1 MEEMAAQRYYFLQF
15 LILAF
20 IIILILVILIFI
32 LVYRCAS
39 KAKQNEIDSL
49 KGSFET
55 VQIFSGTISNAS
67 LPVCNIQ
74 YKPVGIITLKSG
86 LQIDHNM
93 IVRWLL
99 LISQPGDINPG
110 KSKISKYLKIFN
122 QFFSEELYRVQ
133 IQHQLKRPKWFM
145 QEKPCLP
152 TIPSCNKAKSLHL
165 AHIMKFKLF

>member
-1 MEEMAAQRYYFLQF
+1 MEEMAAQRYYFLRF

-55 VQIFSGTISNAS
+55 VQIFSGTISNAPLS
-67 LPVCNIQ
+67 VCYILYNTQ
-74 YKPVGIITLKSG
+74 YAPHTVGIITVKSG
-86 LQIDHNM
+86 PRTDHNM

-99 LISQPGDINPG
+99 LINQLGDINLG
-110 KSKISKYLKIFN
+110 
-122 QFFSEELYRVQ
+122 E
-133 IQHQLKRPKWFM
+133 
-145 QEKPCLP
+145 
-152 TIPSCNKAKSLHL
+152 
-165 AHIMKFKLF
+165 